1 MERRGSK
8 GWDEFT
14 SNDIRVGGDYMEMG
28 WIEERGDGVHDERHH
43 PSWLTLQCEMHN
55 CHHAFKLD
63 QRPMNPGRHTRWIII
78 I

>member
-1 MERRGSK
+1 
-8 GWDEFT
+8 
-14 SNDIRVGGDYMEMG
+14 MEMG

>member
-28 WIEERGDGVHDERHH
+28 WIEEREGMVF
-43 PSWLTLQCEMHN
+43 M
-55 CHHAFKLD
+55 
-63 QRPMNPGRHTRWIII
+63 MNDITPVG
-78 I
+78 